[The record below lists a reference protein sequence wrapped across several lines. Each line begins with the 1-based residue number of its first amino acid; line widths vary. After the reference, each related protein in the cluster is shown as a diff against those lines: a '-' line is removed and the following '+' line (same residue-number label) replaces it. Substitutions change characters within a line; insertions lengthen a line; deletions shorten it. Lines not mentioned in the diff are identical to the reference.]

1 MRESCIKVVQ
11 KWLYKYHFSIF
22 FTHKRTI
29 GGGSYYST
37 IVFSTLK
44 PSFLSH
50 LFNIFFSSITK
61 YDETLEEDS
70 IVEVKQDFMVS
81 PSSHTQSALAYLLK
95 SIANL
100 ILKPTLPPSSSSSS
114 YFSTSCFDPKICSN
128 GWHYPPTKWVRWVD
142 Y

>member
-1 MRESCIKVVQ
+1 MREKVVQ
-11 KWLYKYHFSIF
+11 ISFLYFFYTQTEPLEAVATIAPLYFQLWNLVFYFIFSI
-22 FTHKRTI
+22 
-29 GGGSYYST
+29 S
-37 IVFSTLK
+37 
-44 PSFLSH
+44 SFHQLP
-50 LFNIFFSSITK
+50 NMTK
-61 YDETLEEDS
+61 KSTLEEDS

-100 ILKPTLPPSSSSSS
+100 ILKPTLPPSSFSSS